1 MRDIKSELNKELE
14 DLLDKKMN
22 LSAFIGTEIF
32 NKLSSVQKSLLVVQ
46 KDSMETYATC
56 LYERINNL

>member
-32 NKLSSVQKSLLVVQ
+32 NKLPTVQKSLLVVQ